1 MRIKIEN
8 LSKIYADGH
17 KALNGLNLEIEPGM
31 FGLLG
36 PNGAG
41 KTTLMRI
48 LTLLQSSTSVLYT
61 LTITILPGIEKP
73 FVRYWDICLRI
84 SVFLKN

>member
-36 PNGAG
+36 PNAVSYTHLYLAG
-41 KTTLMRI
+41 RSYAFRDTA
-48 LTLLQSSTSVLYT
+48 SFSHC
-61 LTITILPGIEKP
+61 EK
-73 FVRYWDICLRI
+73 
-84 SVFLKN
+84 